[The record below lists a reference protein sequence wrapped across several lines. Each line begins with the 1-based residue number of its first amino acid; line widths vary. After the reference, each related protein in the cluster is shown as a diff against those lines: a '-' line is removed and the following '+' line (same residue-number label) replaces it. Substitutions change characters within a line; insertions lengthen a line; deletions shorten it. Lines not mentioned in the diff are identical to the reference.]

1 MIYFLFIFFFSSNLL
16 ADNRR
21 CFKIPPFGY
30 NDYYVHLPLNY
41 SFCVK
46 NGKEIIN
53 YKTGAFGERILY
65 NNKNFNY
72 ALVFGDSH
80 ALGLDVNNVSQ
91 YFLAKI
97 FKNKNFKL
105 YAAPNN
111 GPNQVLEIL
120 KIQSKHIPNN
130 SEINIV
136 FNGSTDLF
144 RLNPKWDPK
153 RFVDFNDIDLEEIKD
168 NWLFYNYKLITGL
181 LKKKFTYKRPNT
193 ENLQNSFIKSFKDTD
208 NNLNIYLEKI
218 NNLKYKNIKLYIILP
233 FWIYEEKKNN
243 YIQNKFIFDNF
254 FKLICNI
261 DSLKYKNLDIFVQ
274 LNDIDNSI
282 DFLTYDKRHF
292 RSNLINLTTLNEFCN
307 Y

>member
-1 MIYFLFIFFFSSNLL
+1 MIS
-16 ADNRR
+16 
-21 CFKIPPFGY
+21 
-30 NDYYVHLPLNY
+30 
-41 SFCVK
+41 
-46 NGKEIIN
+46 
-53 YKTGAFGERILY
+53 
-65 NNKNFNY
+65 
-72 ALVFGDSH
+72 
-80 ALGLDVNNVSQ
+80 
-91 YFLAKI
+91 
-97 FKNKNFKL
+97 
-105 YAAPNN
+105 
-111 GPNQVLEIL
+111 
-120 KIQSKHIPNN
+120 
-130 SEINIV
+130 
-136 FNGSTDLF
+136 
-144 RLNPKWDPK
+144 
-153 RFVDFNDIDLEEIKD
+153 
-168 NWLFYNYKLITGL
+168 GL

-193 ENLQNSFIKSFKDTD
+193 ENLQNFFIKSFKDTD

-218 NNLKYKNIKLYIILP
+218 NNLKYKKINLYFILP